1 MPGRSDKSEAER
13 LAQDEG
19 LPTAPSIGPHTH
31 IETPVHHEPEGGGP
45 SQVDAMGKDKRRQV
59 VGGTYS
65 PTRSRIIT
73 TFATAI
79 GVIVVLVV
87 GFILLAKQLDKAPDT
102 NPDQAPWAVSDAPQH
117 PPKQLQ

>member
-1 MPGRSDKSEAER
+1 MPSRSEKTEAER

-31 IETPVHHEPEGGGP
+31 IEAPVHVEHAEGP
-45 SQVDAMGKDKRRQV
+45 SQVDAMGKDKRRAV

-65 PTRSRIIT
+65 PTRARIIT

-79 GVIVVLVV
+79 GIIVALVV
-87 GFILLAKQLDKAPDT
+87 GFILLAKQLDKAPAS
-102 NPDQAPWAVSDAPQH
+102 NPDQAPWSVPDAPQH
-117 PPKQLQ
+117 LPKQLQ